1 LGKHHKEST
10 KKGECG
16 MTVQSPENLPAQ
28 KPYQAPQIVLEF
40 ELETRAGSPVG
51 LPDLQTL
58 EEEATP

>member
-1 LGKHHKEST
+1 
-10 KKGECG
+10 